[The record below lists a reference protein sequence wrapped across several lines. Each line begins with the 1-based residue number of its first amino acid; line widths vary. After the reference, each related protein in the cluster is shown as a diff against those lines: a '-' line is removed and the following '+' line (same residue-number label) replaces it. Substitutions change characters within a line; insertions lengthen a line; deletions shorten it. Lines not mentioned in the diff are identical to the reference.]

1 MANVTSQH
9 ILSTSV
15 NLLGFCLLVITSL
28 HITNR
33 AASTLIDEF
42 ISVIALFLT
51 FSCFCSFFSLR
62 AKGPVW
68 EKRLETAADYL
79 FIISLLGIM
88 LVIIFLVFN
97 FVSPL

>member
-1 MANVTSQH
+1 MANQTSQH

-33 AASTLIDEF
+33 TATTLIDEF
-42 ISVIALFLT
+42 ISVIAMFLT
-51 FSCFCSFFSLR
+51 FSCFFSFFSLR
-62 AKGPVW
+62 TKNPVW
-68 EKRLETAADYL
+68 EKRLETGADWF
-79 FIISLLGIM
+79 FIISLTGIL